1 MLCHPM
7 DFPPPDVGEPL
18 TASVPETPDPTAVAP
33 PVVAVVVTSNGSR
46 LGATLEALGG
56 QDYPSL
62 TVLVLDAGSKV
73 DPTPVVAA
81 ALAGAY
87 VRRLDGNVGFA
98 RAANEALA
106 VVEGAT
112 FLLFCHDDVE
122 LEPTAARLLVEEA
135 YRSNAAI
142 AGPKLVDARNPD
154 VLLEVGMAIDRFG
167 VPFSGIEPGEID
179 QEQHDGTRD
188 VFYVSSAAMLVRTDL
203 FRELDGFDPTLF
215 PGAED
220 IDLCWRARIAG
231 ARVMV
236 VPDARARHYESSH
249 ERIAAEPEAS
259 ARTTPTRVEAVVQ
272 RNRVRAMLTAY
283 RLRRLLWV
291 VPSALALVF
300 AECIAFVCSGQ
311 FRRAGIL
318 AKAWAWNL
326 AHLGTLRRAR
336 KRVRKLR
343 AVPDSD
349 LVYLQIGGSARL
361 RVFFAHHFRA
371 EERLQS
377 FGDARRRVIGA
388 ATDRVHRPAL
398 IASVCFVILAIV
410 GSRGLFLQ
418 GIPAFG
424 GFSTWPSV
432 VSLFHA
438 YASGWRYAGLGS
450 ATPAPPGLALFG
462 GLGTVFL
469 GFVGTAR
476 TMLVVATMPVGAFGV
491 YRLSRP
497 FSRAPGP
504 ALLAGL
510 AYGSNPVARN
520 AISAGDVGAM
530 VFFTLL
536 PFIVSRLLV
545 LIEARR
551 SRYPAPMLGRRW
563 WSRLVPLGVL
573 IAIVTACLPSAPILL
588 LLIPIAFLIFGLVSG
603 GLRLG
608 GRALLAM
615 LAGGLIGLVLL
626 LPWPL
631 ELLGGI
637 DRGSAGFSSSPHLD
651 LSAILRFH
659 VGAAG
664 AGWVGWALLGAAAL
678 PLVVGTGERLTWAG
692 RVWVLA
698 LLSFGVAWLPIRL
711 AASQP
716 VPSVPATLS
725 LAALG
730 LAVAV
735 GLGAAAFV
743 DDLRRFGFGWRQFA
757 SVAAAVLLLF
767 PVFGFALDAIGGR
780 WRTPEQ
786 GWSTSVSAD
795 PAQGAY
801 RVLWIGAPSVLPA
814 DATLA
819 PHGLG
824 FAFTDDGI
832 GDVRGRWIPPA
843 RHEEQV
849 VRRALRAIETGATDR
864 AGRLLAPFGVR
875 YVALTS
881 RLAPDAHATPPVP
894 VPLAVTRGFEGQ
906 LDLRTLQA
914 ASGIQLYENLAWA
927 PVRSIVPVTVSVP
940 GSTPTPL
947 AAALSTDLRPA
958 RPVRGSL
965 GGSDPVAAGTLLWL
979 QRADP
984 SWHAS
989 SGGRRL
995 VRHDAFGL
1003 TNSYDHPDAG
1013 SISLTFTDQ
1022 LRRSLALVAEGLLW
1036 IVALLIS
1043 RRDGRR
1049 RRGAHERRG
1058 TKVEP
1063 A

>member
-1 MLCHPM
+1 M
-7 DFPPPDVGEPL
+7 DFPPPDVGEPIL
-18 TASVPETPDPTAVAP
+18 ESVPDLPDPAAVAP
-33 PVVAVVVTSNGSR
+33 PVVAVVVTSNGTR
-46 LGATLEALGG
+46 LGATLEALAA

-62 TVLVLDAGSKV
+62 TVLVLDAGSQT

-81 ALAGAY
+81 SLAGAY

-142 AGPKLVDARNPD
+142 AGPKLVDARNPH

-179 QEQHDGTRD
+179 QEQHDGARD
-188 VFYVSSAAMLVRTDL
+188 VFYVSTAAMLVRTDL

-236 VPDARARHYESSH
+236 VPDARARHFLSAP
-249 ERIAAEPEAS
+249 ERIAAEPIAA
-259 ARTTPTRVEAVVQ
+259 ARTTEAEVDAVVQ

-291 VPSALALVF
+291 VPTALLLVVAECVALVG
-300 AECIAFVCSGQ
+300 SGQ
-311 FRRAGIL
+311 FRRAGSL
-318 AKAWAWNL
+318 VRAWAWNL
-326 AHLGTLRRAR
+326 GHLGTLRRAR
-336 KRVRKLR
+336 KRVRNLR

-349 LVYLQIGGSARL
+349 LVYLQIGGSTRL

-377 FGDARRRVIGA
+377 IGDARRRVVGA

-398 IASVCFVILAIV
+398 VASVAFVVLAII

-424 GFSTWPSV
+424 GFSTWTSV
-432 VSLFHA
+432 GSLFHA
-438 YASGWRYAGLGS
+438 YGSGWRFAGLGS
-450 ATPAPPGLALFG
+450 ASPAPPALAFFG
-462 GLGTVFL
+462 GLGTLFL

-476 TMLVVATMPVGAFGV
+476 TMLVIATMPLGAFGV

-536 PFIVSRLLV
+536 PFIVSRLLLLV
-545 LIEARR
+545 EARGNR
-551 SRYPAPMLGRRW
+551 SPVPAFTFRW

-573 IAIVTACLPSAPILL
+573 IAVVTACLPSAPLLL
-588 LLIPIAFLIFGLVSG
+588 LLIPIAFLIFGLISG

-608 GRALLAM
+608 GRASLAL
-615 LAGGLIGLVLL
+615 LAGGLIALVLL

-631 ELLGGI
+631 ELLGGV
-637 DRGSAGFSSSPHLD
+637 DRGSVGFTNTTHLH
-651 LSAILRFH
+651 LSEILRFH

-698 LLSFGVAWLPIRL
+698 LLSFAAAWLPGRL

-716 VPSVPATLS
+716 IPSVPAILT

-735 GLGAAAFV
+735 GLGASAFV
-743 DDLRRFGFGWRQFA
+743 DDLRQFGFGWRQVA

-780 WRTPEQ
+780 WRAPEV
-786 GWSTSVSAD
+786 GWASSVSAD
-795 PAQGAY
+795 SGQGSY
-801 RVLWIGAPSVLPA
+801 RVLWIGSPSVLPA

-824 FAFTDDGI
+824 FAFTTDGI
-832 GDVRGRWIPPA
+832 GDVSERWIPPA
-843 RHEEQV
+843 GHAEQV
-849 VRRALRAIETGATDR
+849 VRQALQAIESGATDR

-875 YVALTS
+875 FVALTS
-881 RLAPDAHATPPVP
+881 RLAPGAHATPPVP
-894 VPLAVTRGFEGQ
+894 VPAAVVRGFEGQ

-914 ASGIQLYENLAWA
+914 AAGIQLYENLSWA
-927 PVRSIVPVTVSVP
+927 PVRSIVPVTAAVP
-940 GSTPTPL
+940 GRTSKPL
-947 AAALSTDLRPA
+947 EAALSTDLSPA
-958 RPVRGSL
+958 RPVRGPL
-965 GGSDPVAAGTLLWL
+965 GGSAPAPAGTLLWL
-979 QRADP
+979 QRANP
-984 SWHAS
+984 SWHATS
-989 SGGRRL
+989 NGKRL
-995 VRHDAFGL
+995 VRRDAFGL
-1003 TNSYDHPDAG
+1003 TNSYEHPDAG
-1013 SISLTFTDQ
+1013 PISLSFTDQ
-1022 LRRSLALVAEGLLW
+1022 LPRSLALAGQGVIW
-1036 IVALLIS
+1036 IAALLVS
-1043 RRDGRR
+1043 RRDARR
-1049 RRGAHERRG
+1049 RRGAHERGSSR
-1058 TKVEP
+1058 VQL

>member
-1 MLCHPM
+1 MLSHPM

-18 TASVPETPDPTAVAP
+18 TESVPEPPDPTAVAP
-33 PVVAVVVTSNGSR
+33 PVVAVVVTSNGTR
-46 LGATLEALGG
+46 LGATLEALGA

-62 TVLVLDAGSKV
+62 TVLVLDAGSAV

-81 ALAGAY
+81 SLAGAY

-98 RAANEALA
+98 RAANDVLA

-179 QEQHDGTRD
+179 QEQHDGARD

-236 VPDARARHYESSH
+236 VPDARARHFESAP
-249 ERIAAEPEAS
+249 ERIVAEPVAS
-259 ARTTPTRVEAVVQ
+259 ARTTPAQVEAAVQ
-272 RNRVRAMLTAY
+272 RNRVRTMLTAY
-283 RLRRLLWV
+283 RLRRLLWI
-291 VPSALALVF
+291 VPVALVLVA

-311 FRRAGIL
+311 VQRAGNL
-318 AKAWAWNL
+318 VKAWAWNFG
-326 AHLGTLRRAR
+326 HLGTLRRAR

-377 FGDARRRVIGA
+377 FGDARRRVVGA

-398 IASVCFVILAIV
+398 IGSICFVILAIV
-410 GSRGLFLQ
+410 GSRGLLLQ

-424 GFSTWPSV
+424 GFSSWPSV
-432 VSLFHA
+432 GSLFRA
-438 YASGWRYAGLGS
+438 YGSGWRFAGLGS
-450 ATPAPPGLALFG
+450 ASPAPPALALFG

-476 TMLVVATMPVGAFGV
+476 TMLVVATVPVGAFGV

-497 FSRAPGP
+497 FARAPGP

-520 AISAGDVGAM
+520 AISAGDIGAM

-536 PFIVSRLLV
+536 PFIVSRLLL
-545 LIEARR
+545 LIETRGSR
-551 SRYPAPMLGRRW
+551 SPVALLSRRW

-573 IAIVTACLPSAPILL
+573 IAVVTACLPSAPLLL
-588 LLIPIAFLIFGLVSG
+588 LLIPIAFLIFGLASG

-608 GRALLAM
+608 GRALLAL
-615 LAGGLIGLVLL
+615 LAGGLIAFVLL

-637 DRGSAGFSSSPHLD
+637 DRGSAGFTSSPHLD

-698 LLSFGVAWLPIRL
+698 LLSFGAAWLPIRL

-716 VPSVPATLS
+716 VPSVPATLT
-725 LAALG
+725 LAALA

-786 GWSTSVSAD
+786 GWATSVSAD
-795 PAQGAY
+795 SAQGSY
-801 RVLWIGAPSVLPA
+801 RVLWIGSPSVLPA

-824 FAFTDDGI
+824 FAFTNDGI

-849 VRRALRAIETGATDR
+849 VRRALRAIEVGATDR

-875 YVALTS
+875 YIALTS
-881 RLAPDAHATPPVP
+881 RVAPGARATPPVP
-894 VPLAVTRGFEGQ
+894 VPVSVTRGFEGQ

-914 ASGIQLYENLAWA
+914 QSGIQLYENLMWA
-927 PVRSIVPVTVSVP
+927 AVRSILPVTAAVP
-940 GSTPTPL
+940 GSTRTPL
-947 AAALSTDLRPA
+947 AAALATDLSSA
-958 RPVRGSL
+958 RPVRGAIGDSA
-965 GGSDPVAAGTLLWL
+965 PVPSGTLLWL
-979 QRADP
+979 QRADRHWRAT
-984 SWHAS
+984 SN
-989 SGGRRL
+989 GDRL
-995 VRHDAFGL
+995 VRRDAFGF
-1003 TNSYDHPDAG
+1003 TNSYEHPDAG
-1013 SISLTFTDQ
+1013 RISLTFTDQ
-1022 LRRSLALVAEGLLW
+1022 LRHSLALVGEGLVW
-1036 IVALLIS
+1036 TIALLVS

-1049 RRGAHERRG
+1049 RRGAHERGFTR
-1058 TKVEP
+1058 VE
-1063 A
+1063 AA